1 MSEDVFRQVRQRIIE
16 PGGLYFF
23 NKVLCGFP
31 DLSPRTH
38 LPLTILVQRLLMK
51 ELPQRSLLVEY
62 PRKHMKTTI
71 VTEGATLWRFA
82 AHAVMGEDLTT
93 RAALA
98 SSTKTNAMRFLR
110 LVKMIVETNPVLRS
124 FLPEIVPDFGDE
136 QVWNQ
141 DEVLFTRQRV
151 FPEPSIDTIGAGTKT
166 TSRHYTLLMEDD
178 MINEENY
185 DSPTAVAKAIEQH
198 QLYENLLESNDD
210 LRIVTGNSWS
220 GADLNDHIIRTEPD
234 TIVFSVDAEDGVNWD
249 RSRHIPD
256 DIAAMC
262 EEWGDGR
269 GLWLERFPR
278 EALAKIRQ
286 KVGPRIYNAQYKN
299 KPFDPD
305 VVDFKQ
311 EWVQYYEWGKRG
323 DGEKVLKI
331 HPAGRPMEIISLRDL
346 HIVAAWDPAMGRKTD
361 SDRSA
366 FVVTGVD
373 PIGRIFVLD
382 VLAVRMDPADF
393 LDAIFDT
400 LIRWGIRQV
409 GIESVAF
416 QRLIFRTVDLKLKN
430 ERLEAEMKGDKKA
443 RANYISTGVFTELRP
458 LKGKDKEGR
467 IRHLLTAPF
476 RDGLIY
482 LHASQIDLLSEYT
495 MFPVGKTDDILD
507 ALAYTAMLWER
518 GTTEEEEKAN
528 QRILDELIQK
538 RDPITGY

>member
-1 MSEDVFRQVRQRIIE
+1 VRRRITE

-31 DLSPRTH
+31 DLSERTH
-38 LPLTILVQRLLMK
+38 LPLTMLVERLLRK

-62 PRKHMKTTI
+62 PRKHMKTTV
-71 VTEGATLWRFA
+71 VTEGATLWMFCLHA
-82 AHAVMGEDLTT
+82 ALGEDLTT

-124 FLPEIVPDFGDE
+124 FFPEIVPDFGDE

-141 DEVLFTRQRV
+141 DEILFARQRV

-166 TSRHYTLLMEDD
+166 TSRHYSLIMEDD

-185 DSPTAVAKAIEQH
+185 DSPTAVGKAIELH
-198 QLYENLLESNDD
+198 QLYENLLESNNDV
-210 LRIVTGNSWS
+210 RIVTGNSWS
-220 GADLNDHIIRTEPD
+220 GADLNEHIIRTEPD
-234 TIVFSVDAEDGVNWD
+234 TIVFSVDAEDGINWD

-256 DIAAMC
+256 DIARLC
-262 EEWGDGR
+262 EEWKDGR
-269 GLWLERFPR
+269 GLWLERFPI
-278 EALAKIRQ
+278 EELAKIRQ

-311 EWVQYYEWGKRG
+311 EWLRYYEWGRRP

-331 HPAGRPMEIISLRDL
+331 QPPGQPLELVELRDL
-346 HIVAAWDPAMGRKTD
+346 QIVAAWDPAMGRKTD

-373 PIGRIFVLD
+373 PKSRVFVLD

-400 LIRWGIRQV
+400 LIEWKVRRV

-443 RANYISTGVFTELRP
+443 RANFLSTGVFEELRP

-467 IRHLLTAPF
+467 IRHLLSGPF
-476 RDGLIY
+476 RDGLVY
-482 LHASQIDLLSEYT
+482 MHASQIDLISEYT
-495 MFPVGKTDDILD
+495 TFPVGKTDDILD

-518 GTTEEEEKAN
+518 GITEDDETTN
-528 QRILDELIQK
+528 LRLLDEMDKK